1 VIPVPW
7 KMFTYSLEDYPFPTW
22 VARSLEV
29 DNLTS
34 LTADLQLNTWQ
45 TDQTSPWHGPFY
57 ASFGR
62 WQDAYVDFLRDVV
75 APRFGEPVYY
85 QRVPTF
91 RVHLPGNLAVG
102 EFHTDAQYHH
112 PEDEVSF
119 WLPLTPAY
127 DTCSL
132 WVADDDD
139 ALRGVVARPGEVVEF
154 SAAKRLHGN
163 YVNQT
168 GHSRVSFDFRCLPV
182 RLLPDTEGPPT
193 KHTGLRFVPGGYY
206 AAEPIS

>member
-119 WLPLTPAY
+119 WLPLTPRMTRAASGWPTMMTPCAASSP
-127 DTCSL
+127 DRVRS
-132 WVADDDD
+132 WSS
-139 ALRGVVARPGEVVEF
+139 ARR
-154 SAAKRLHGN
+154 SACTATTSTR
-163 YVNQT
+163 
-168 GHSRVSFDFRCLPV
+168 PV
-182 RLLPDTEGPPT
+182 TAG
-193 KHTGLRFVPGGYY
+193 
-206 AAEPIS
+206 